1 MNAIPPGEV
10 VERVALP
17 RGFARIRVEHLEI
30 TYDTPSGRL
39 TAMEDISFNIE
50 GGEILCLVG
59 TSGCGKSNL
68 FNGSGGF
75 IVPAQ
80 DRIEAEGCE
89 VRWPEL
95 RRLVVFQE
103 YASARP
109 PFRRIPRLCEGIG
122 SIHSAAQ
129 LNDVLGQIS

>member
-1 MNAIPPGEV
+1 
-10 VERVALP
+10 
-17 RGFARIRVEHLEI
+17 
-30 TYDTPSGRL
+30 
-39 TAMEDISFNIE
+39 MEDISFNIE

-59 TSGCGKSNL
+59 TSGCGKSSL
-68 FNGSGGF
+68 LNGSGGF

-103 YASARP
+103 YALFPWLTARRNVEFGLRATAFP
-109 PFRRIPRLCEGIG
+109 TNSTPM
-122 SIHSAAQ
+122 
-129 LNDVLGQIS
+129 